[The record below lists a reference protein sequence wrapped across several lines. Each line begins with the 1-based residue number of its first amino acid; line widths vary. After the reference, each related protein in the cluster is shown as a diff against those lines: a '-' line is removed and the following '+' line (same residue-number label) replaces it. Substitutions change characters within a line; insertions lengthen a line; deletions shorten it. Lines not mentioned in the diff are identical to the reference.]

1 MFGFLAA
8 AALGSFFGSRRRRPT
23 VVNVNQQPRVEYR
36 DNPDQVARIKAL
48 EDQLKISQ
56 RRSEEMTATMAGIR
70 TESERYRKQA
80 DETLAAADARLKEFQ
95 IATTK
100 AEEKRLAD
108 FAAAD
113 ERRRADIAAQ
123 DRRRATDMAAAEQR
137 QKITSQVGA
146 ANRLMEGSQANL
158 QIQTP
163 GDTPRTSGAQQFRR
177 RKQQFN
183 IPTGSYQGL
192 GKIQSGMVNV

>member
-8 AALGSFFGSRRRRPT
+8 AAIGSFFGSRASRSRRAPSAPSTRI
-23 VVNVNQQPRVEYR
+23 EYR
-36 DNPDQVARIKAL
+36 DNPDQVKRIKAL

-56 RRSEEMTATMAGIR
+56 RRSEEMKATMAGIR

-108 FAAAD
+108 LAAAD
-113 ERRRADIAAQ
+113 ERRR
-123 DRRRATDMAAAEQR
+123 TETAAAEQR
-137 QKITSQVGA
+137 QKIAAQVGA
-146 ANRLMEGSQANL
+146 ANRLMEGRQADL

>member
-8 AALGSFFGSRRRRPT
+8 AAIGSFFGSRASRRRRDPAPT
-23 VVNVNQQPRVEYR
+23 PTRIEYR
-36 DNPDQVARIKAL
+36 DNPDQVKRIKAL

-56 RRSEEMTATMAGIR
+56 RRSEEMTATMAGIK

-80 DETLAAADARLKEFQ
+80 DETLK
-95 IATTK
+95 
-100 AEEKRLAD
+100 
-108 FAAAD
+108 AAD
-113 ERRRADIAAQ
+113 ERLKQFRIETTAAEERRRTDIAA
-123 DRRRATDMAAAEQR
+123 AEER
-137 QKITSQVGA
+137 QKIASQVGS
-146 ANRLMEGSQANL
+146 ANRLMEGRQADL

-163 GDTPRTSGAQQFRR
+163 GDMPRTSGAQQFRR

>member
-8 AALGSFFGSRRRRPT
+8 AALGSFFGSRGRRT
-23 VVNVNQQPRVEYR
+23 TVNVSQPRVEYR
-36 DNPDQVARIKAL
+36 DNPEQAKRIKAL

-56 RRSEEMTATMAGIR
+56 RRSEEMTATMAGIK

-80 DETLAAADARLKEFQ
+80 DETLAAADARLKQFQ
-95 IATTK
+95 IETTQ
-100 AEEKRLAD
+100 AE
-108 FAAAD
+108 
-113 ERRRADIAAQ
+113 ERRRADIAAADQ
-123 DRRRATDMAAAEQR
+123 RRMTDIAAAEER
-137 QKITSQVGA
+137 RKIAAQTGA
-146 ANRLMEGSQANL
+146 ANRMREGASANL
-158 QIQTP
+158 QIQSP
-163 GDTPRTSGAQQFRR
+163 GDVPKTAGAQQFRR

>member
-8 AALGSFFGSRRRRPT
+8 AALGSFFGSRGRSRQT
-23 VVNVNQQPRVEYR
+23 VNIQQAPQYR
-36 DNPDQVARIKAL
+36 DNPEQARRIKAL

-80 DETLAAADARLKEFQ
+80 DETLAAADERLKQFRIE
-95 IATTK
+95 TT
-100 AEEKRLAD
+100 
-108 FAAAD
+108 AAD
-113 ERRRADIAAQ
+113 KRRQTDI
-123 DRRRATDMAAAEQR
+123 AAAEQR
-137 QKITSQVGA
+137 QKIASQVGA

>member
-8 AALGSFFGSRRRRPT
+8 AALGSFFGSRGRRT
-23 VVNVNQQPRVEYR
+23 TVNVSQPRVEYR
-36 DNPDQVARIKAL
+36 DNPEQAKRIKAL

-80 DETLAAADARLKEFQ
+80 DETLAAADERLKQFRIE
-95 IATTK
+95 TT
-100 AEEKRLAD
+100 
-108 FAAAD
+108 AAD
-113 ERRRADIAAQ
+113 ERRR
-123 DRRRATDMAAAEQR
+123 TDLAAAEER
-137 QKITSQVGA
+137 RKITAQTGT
-146 ANRLMEGSQANL
+146 ANRMREGASANL
-158 QIQTP
+158 QIQSP
-163 GDTPRTSGAQQFRR
+163 GDTPKTAGSQMFRR

>member
-8 AALGSFFGSRRRRPT
+8 AALGSFFGSRGRSRQT
-23 VVNVNQQPRVEYR
+23 VNVQQAPQYR
-36 DNPDQVARIKAL
+36 DNPEQAKRIKAL

-80 DETLAAADARLKEFQ
+80 DETLAAADARLSEFK
-95 IATTK
+95 IATTE
-100 AEEKRLAD
+100 AED
-108 FAAAD
+108 
-113 ERRRADIAAQ
+113 RRRADLAAADQ
-123 DRRRATDMAAAEQR
+123 RRATDIAAAEER
-137 QKITSQVGA
+137 RMVSDRASA
-146 ANRLMEGSQANL
+146 ANRLMEGSQADF
-158 QIQTP
+158 QTT

-192 GKIQSGMVNV
+192 GKIKSGMVNV

>member
-8 AALGSFFGSRRRRPT
+8 AVGGGFLGGLFGRRSRT
-23 VVNVNQQPRVEYR
+23 TVNVSQPRVEYR
-36 DNPDQVARIKAL
+36 PDPEQTKRIKAL

-56 RRSEEMTATMAGIR
+56 RRAEEMTATMAGIR
-70 TESERYRKQA
+70 TESEQYRKQA
-80 DETLAAADARLKEFQ
+80 DETLAAADARLKDFQ

-108 FAAAD
+108 LAAAD
-113 ERRRADIAAQ
+113 QRRRTDIAAAEE
-123 DRRRATDMAAAEQR
+123 RRKVTEQA
-137 QKITSQVGA
+137 SA
-146 ANRLMEGSQANL
+146 ANRLMEGSKADF
-158 QIQTP
+158 QTT
-163 GDTPRTSGAQQFRR
+163 GDTPKTSGAQQFRR

-192 GKIQSGMVNV
+192 GKIKSGMVNV

>member
-8 AALGSFFGSRRRRPT
+8 AVGGGFLGGLFGRRSKT
-23 VVNVNQQPRVEYR
+23 TVNVSQPRVEYR
-36 DNPDQVARIKAL
+36 PDPEQTKRIKAL

-56 RRSEEMTATMAGIR
+56 RRAEEMTATMAGIR
-70 TESERYRKQA
+70 TESEQYRKQA
-80 DETLAAADARLKEFQ
+80 DETLAAADARLKDFQ

-108 FAAAD
+108 LAAAD
-113 ERRRADIAAQ
+113 QRRRTDLAAAEERRKIAAQ
-123 DRRRATDMAAAEQR
+123 TG
-137 QKITSQVGA
+137 T
-146 ANRLMEGSQANL
+146 ANRMREGASANL
-158 QIQTP
+158 QIQSP
-163 GDTPRTSGAQQFRR
+163 GDTPKTAGAQMFRR

>member
-8 AALGSFFGSRRRRPT
+8 AALGSFFGSRGRSKQT
-23 VVNVNQQPRVEYR
+23 VNIQQAPQYR
-36 DNPDQVARIKAL
+36 DNPEQARRIKAL

-80 DETLAAADARLKEFQ
+80 DETLAAADERLKQFRIE
-95 IATTK
+95 TT
-100 AEEKRLAD
+100 
-108 FAAAD
+108 AAD
-113 ERRRADIAAQ
+113 ERRRTDI
-123 DRRRATDMAAAEQR
+123 AAAEQR
-137 QKITSQVGA
+137 QKIASQVGA

-163 GDTPRTSGAQQFRR
+163 GNMPRTSGAQQFRR

>member
-8 AALGSFFGSRRRRPT
+8 GLAGALFGSSRSRT
-23 VVNVNQQPRVEYR
+23 TVNVSQPRVEYR
-36 DNPDQVARIKAL
+36 PDPEQTKRIKAL

-80 DETLAAADARLKEFQ
+80 DETLAAADERLKQFRIE
-95 IATTK
+95 TT
-100 AEEKRLAD
+100 
-108 FAAAD
+108 AAD
-113 ERRRADIAAQ
+113 ERRR
-123 DRRRATDMAAAEQR
+123 TDLAAAEER
-137 QKITSQVGA
+137 RKIADQTGA
-146 ANRLMEGSQANL
+146 VNRMREGASANL
-158 QIQTP
+158 QIQSP
-163 GDTPRTSGAQQFRR
+163 GDVPKTAGSEMFRR

>member
-1 MFGFLAA
+1 MFWKLLASGIA
-8 AALGSFFGSRRRRPT
+8 GAIFGGRRSRQT
-23 VVNVNQQPRVEYR
+23 VNVQQAPQYR
-36 DNPDQVARIKAL
+36 DNPEQARRIKAL

-56 RRSEEMTATMAGIR
+56 RRAEEMTATMAGIR
-70 TESERYRKQA
+70 TESEQYRKQA
-80 DETLAAADARLKEFQ
+80 DETLAAADARLKDFQ

-108 FAAAD
+108 LAAAD
-113 ERRRADIAAQ
+113 QRRRTDIAAAEE
-123 DRRRATDMAAAEQR
+123 RRKVTEQA
-137 QKITSQVGA
+137 SA
-146 ANRLMEGSQANL
+146 ANRLMEGSKADF
-158 QIQTP
+158 QTT
-163 GDTPRTSGAQQFRR
+163 GDTPKTSGAQQFRR